1 MLVKNSMKQSID
13 LSIVIPVYNSEK
25 DLPLC
30 LSAIKVQKYPKE
42 KIEILLCDGGSTDQ
56 TIEIGKRFGCKIIHN
71 PKRLAEFGVTLGMT
85 KAIGRFITI
94 LAADNELIGTDFIT
108 NIIYPFNQDRR
119 VMITYP
125 IQVSTE
131 NDYWISKYI
140 NMFTDPISHFVY
152 GNASNTRT
160 FGLGYQ
166 TIQKNERYIIY
177 NFSSV
182 DYPMIAL
189 AQGTTMRKQEGERNN
204 PGDDILPIVDAIT
217 RKAYLAYVPKAQVAH
232 HTISSLSQYFRKQ
245 RWAFD
250 NYLLGSEYGIKK
262 RIIYFSSTRKFK
274 KLVWPIY
281 AGLFVLP
288 LVVSIIGY
296 IVSGKKEWLYHF
308 PLTVTSFTAL
318 VFELMRVTI
327 LRRQKIH
334 RKI

>member
-1 MLVKNSMKQSID
+1 MTQAID

-30 LSAIKVQKYPKE
+30 LASIQAQEYPKE
-42 KIEILLCDGGSTDQ
+42 RIEILLCDGGSTDK
-56 TIEIGKRFGCKIIHN
+56 TIEIGKKFGCKIIHN
-71 PKRLAEFGVTLGMT
+71 AKRLAEFGVTLGMS
-85 KAIGRFITI
+85 KAVGKYITI
-94 LAADNELIGTDFIT
+94 LAADNELIGQDFIT
-108 NIIYPFNQDRR
+108 KIIYPFRKDKR

-152 GNASNTRT
+152 GNAANTRT
-160 FGLGYQ
+160 FGSCYK
-166 TIQKNERYIIY
+166 TIRKNEHYIIY
-177 NFSSV
+177 KFSSM

-189 AQGTTMRKQEGERNN
+189 AQGTTIRKQEGERNH
-204 PGDDILPIVDAIT
+204 PGDDILPIVDAIA
-217 RKAYLAYVPKAQVAH
+217 RNAYLAYVPSAQVAH
-232 HTISSLSQYFRKQ
+232 HTISSLSLYFRKQ

-250 NYLLGSEYGIKK
+250 NYLLGSEYGLKK

-288 LVVSIIGY
+288 LLVSAIGY
-296 IVSGKKEWLYHF
+296 LTTGKKEWLYHF
-308 PLTVTSFTAL
+308 PLTTVSFLAL
-318 VFELMRVTI
+318 VFELVRVTI